1 MARIVRPSQHDPIR
15 ELAGE
20 GSSGRSTSRP
30 TEPSRSWLVEI
41 AAALAAASQNLRRLI
56 HFLQDRLALKRL
68 SAKNRNH
75 WMTYAKPN
83 RNARVEPLE
92 TTEADSEPVE
102 YYLIPGDDLFA

>member
-1 MARIVRPSQHDPIR
+1 MKAPQAEALHDPLNR
-15 ELAGE
+15 RGHGPWFA
-20 GSSGRSTSRP
+20 
-30 TEPSRSWLVEI
+30 EI

-83 RNARVEPLE
+83 PNARVEPLD